1 MITHFDVIIVGAGIS
16 GVGAAYHLQRSL
28 PGKSFALLE
37 GRDGIGGTWD
47 LFRYPGIRSDSDM
60 YTLGFPWRPWRH
72 SKLIADGAS
81 IKQYVEDSAHEQGID
96 NKVRFGTRVRRVSWS
111 SEHNRWTLEC
121 ESSRGPLRYSCG
133 FLLMCAGYYRYETAY
148 TPHFAGMREFAG
160 RLVHPQFW
168 SDDIDYAG
176 KRVVV
181 IGSGATAVTLVPA
194 LAEKAAH
201 VTMLQRSPSYVFS
214 APAEDPVAK
223 LLRSYLPEHV
233 AYLVTRW
240 ISIVLSSA
248 FYKLT
253 RTWPKIANKMLID
266 LVQEALG
273 TNIDVSKHFTP
284 RYNVWDQRVCLIP
297 DGDLFQ
303 ALLGEHASV
312 VTEEI
317 ERFTRDGIK
326 LKNGQELAADLI
338 VTATGIELQMLGGI
352 EVEVDGKRVDI
363 NQSVLYKSCMFSDV
377 PNLATFFGYINA
389 SWTLKADMTARWLC
403 RLLKHMDENDVQR
416 CVPRVSDPAMATRP
430 MLELTSGYIQRA
442 LSRLP
447 QQGTKWPFKLYQ
459 NYLPDR
465 FLTSFSKIDDGILEL
480 THVQPSASRGQS
492 SYSTSCYETEN

>member
-28 PGKSFALLE
+28 PGKSFVLLE
-37 GRDGIGGTWD
+37 ARAAIGGTWD

-60 YTLGFPWRPWRH
+60 YTLGFPWRPWKH

-81 IKQYVEDSAHEQGID
+81 IRQYVEDSAREQGID
-96 NKVRFGTRVRRVSWS
+96 SKIRFGTRVRKVSWS
-111 SEHNRWTLEC
+111 SEQSAWTLEC
-121 ESSRGPLRYSCG
+121 ESERGPLRYSCG
-133 FLLMCAGYYRYETAY
+133 FVLMCAGYYSYDTGY
-148 TPHFAGMREFAG
+148 TPQFEGMSDYAG

-223 LLRSYLPEHV
+223 LLRGYLPEKA

-240 ISIVLSSA
+240 ISIVLSA
-248 FYKLT
+248 GFYKLT
-253 RTWPKIANKMLID
+253 RTWPKIANKLLID
-266 LVQEALG
+266 LVQQALG
-273 TNIDVSKHFTP
+273 SNVDVAKHFTP
-284 RYNVWDQRVCLIP
+284 HYNVWDQRVCLIP

-303 ALLGEHASV
+303 ALLGEHAAV
-312 VTEEI
+312 VTAEI

-326 LKNGQELAADLI
+326 LKNGEELKADLI
-338 VTATGIELQMLGGI
+338 VTATGIELQMIGGC
-352 EVEVDGKRVDI
+352 EVEVDGQRFDL
-363 NQSVLYKSCMFSDV
+363 NQLVLYKSCMLSNV
-377 PNLATFFGYINA
+377 PNLATFFGYTNA
-389 SWTLKADMTARWLC
+389 SWTLKADMTASWLC
-403 RLLKHMDENDVQR
+403 RLLKYMDEHGTQR

-430 MLELTSGYIQRA
+430 MLELTSNYVQRA

-447 QQGTKWPFKLYQ
+447 QQGSTWPFKLYQ
-459 NYLPDR
+459 NYLVDWL
-465 FLTSFSKIDDGILEL
+465 FTNFSQIDDGTLEL
-480 THVQPSASRGQS
+480 TQVEKTESSSQPLYSASA
-492 SYSTSCYETEN
+492 EN